1 MTAAQI
7 DTHPSGRQR
16 SIGPLGTT
24 ARVLLGGLLLAS
36 VTWGH
41 LTRGF
46 HLSAWLC
53 RLRGPGGVQL
63 AAGS

>member
-41 LTRGF
+41 LTRELPP
-46 HLSAWLC
+46 LS
-53 RLRGPGGVQL
+53 RRP
-63 AAGS
+63 